1 MMRMIIKSLSGE
13 ANRSQKLI
21 KREFVA
27 RVT

>member
-1 MMRMIIKSLSGE
+1 MIIKSLGGE

-27 RVT
+27 RGT

>member
-1 MMRMIIKSLSGE
+1 MMRMIIKSLGGE

-27 RVT
+27 RGP

>member
-1 MMRMIIKSLSGE
+1 MMRMIIKSLRGE

-27 RVT
+27 RGT